1 VRVRRE
7 ADEQMGLLV
16 TTAPGNVRRSIAR
29 ISMQTNQYSFGHF
42 ESHFGKA
49 SKNIHADLRLA
60 RY

>member
-1 VRVRRE
+1 
-7 ADEQMGLLV
+7 
-16 TTAPGNVRRSIAR
+16 
-29 ISMQTNQYSFGHF
+29 MQTNQYSFGHF